1 MTKQLKDIGTR
12 LAALRDVCEIKPE
25 QAAEKLGISTEQYLS
40 YESGKSDFSFSFLY
54 NAAELFG
61 VDVLDIISGES
72 PQLSTCCV
80 VRKGKGYD
88 ITRNKA
94 YDYMHLAYTF
104 REKKAEP
111 FLVTLT
117 PKRKKPEMHG
127 HEGQEFNYMV
137 KGKMKF
143 FIGEQSYELNEGDS
157 VYFDSSVP
165 HAEEAIGEEEAQFI
179 AVVIK

>member
-1 MTKQLKDIGTR
+1 MTKQLKDIGMR
-12 LAALRDVCEIKPE
+12 LAALREISEMEVSDIAAKLDITPE
-25 QAAEKLGISTEQYLS
+25 EYLS

-54 NAAELFG
+54 NAADLFG
-61 VDVLDIISGES
+61 VDVLDIISGQS
-72 PQLSTCCV
+72 PQLSVCCV
-80 VRKGKGYD
+80 VRGGNGYE

-104 REKKAEP
+104 RDKKAEP

-117 PKRKKPEMHG
+117 PNRKKPEMHG
-127 HEGQEFNYMV
+127 HDGQEFNYVV

-143 FIGEQSYELNEGDS
+143 FIGEQAYELAEGDS
-157 VYFDSSVP
+157 VYFDSAVP
-165 HAEEAIGEEEAQFI
+165 HAEEAVGDEPTRFI